1 MSKAGKNTHMEHLE
15 DEIINKGVEGGQQA
29 IKILKE
35 MAKFLDGTGRSQTA
49 VTVKWDGAPAV
60 ICGTDPSDGKFF
72 VGTKSVFAQ
81 DSKLCKSPEDV
92 NNLYSGVLAQKLI
105 ASYNSLKD
113 CNIKGVLQGDLMFT
127 NDKETK
133 VIDGKPYTTFR
144 PNTITY
150 AVVPHSKLGKKINQ
164 SSLGIVF
171 HTKYTGPTLAT
182 MTASFDV
189 KESDFSASPVTW
201 IATAEFQDI
210 GGVAKL
216 DGGQRQKYMAA
227 IRKAEGSLRAS
238 RKVLDAIQTGKKTLG
253 VDTEFKK
260 FFNNYVK
267 AGVPVPSVA
276 KAYSD
281 FMIHMGKEYDKKIQP
296 LKTLKSQEKKVYQFV
311 ETIDFLMSN
320 EREVKMAIA
329 TYMNLQFCKN
339 ILVEKMKKVQKLNLF
354 VDMGSGDY
362 KVTTDEGY
370 VAISGRTAVKLID
383 RLEFSRLNFTVPK
396 QWDK

>member
-15 DEIINKGVEGGQQA
+15 DEIINKGTEGGKQA

-35 MAKFLDGTGRSQTA
+35 MAKFLDGTGRSGAA

-60 ICGTDPSDGKFF
+60 VCGTDPSDGQFF

-81 DSKLCKSPEDV
+81 NSKLCKSTKEV
-92 NNLYSGVLAQKLI
+92 NELYSGALAQKLI
-105 ASYNSLKD
+105 ASYEHLKD
-113 CNIKGVLQGDLMFT
+113 CNIKGVIQGDLMFT
-127 NDKETK
+127 DDKSTK
-133 VIDGKPYTTFR
+133 VIDNKSYITFR

-150 AVVPHSKLGKKINQ
+150 AVVPDSKLGKEINR
-164 SSLGIVF
+164 STLGIVF
-171 HTKYTGPTLAT
+171 HTKYTGSTLAT
-182 MTASFDV
+182 MTSSFDV
-189 KESDFSASPVTW
+189 TESDFKSNTTTW

-216 DGGQRQKYMAA
+216 DGGQRDKYMAA
-227 IRKAEGSLRAS
+227 VRRAEGSLRAS
-238 RKVLDAIQTGKKTLG
+238 RKVLDEIQSGKKTLG

-267 AGVPVPSVA
+267 ANQPIPSVA
-276 KAYSD
+276 SAYND

-296 LKTLKSQEKKVYQFV
+296 LKTLKSQEKKVHQFV

-354 VDMGSGDY
+354 VDMGNGDY
-362 KVTTDEGY
+362 KVTADEGY
-370 VAISGRTAVKLID
+370 VAISGRNAVKLVD
-383 RLEFSRLNFTVPK
+383 RLEFSKLNFTVPK

>member
-15 DEIINKGVEGGQQA
+15 DEIINKGTEGGNQA

-60 ICGTDPSDGKFF
+60 VCGTDPSDGKFF

-81 DSKLCKSPEDV
+81 NSKLCKSPEEV
-92 NNLYSGVLAQKLI
+92 NELYSGVLAQKLI
-105 ASYNSLKD
+105 ASYNHLKD

-127 NDKETK
+127 DDKSTK
-133 VIDGKPYTTFR
+133 VIDSKSYITFR

-150 AVVPHSKLGKKINQ
+150 AVVPDSKLGKQINR

-182 MTASFDV
+182 MSASFDV
-189 KESDFSASPVTW
+189 TESDFKTNTTTW

-216 DGGQRQKYMAA
+216 EGGQRDKYMASV
-227 IRKAEGSLRAS
+227 RKAEGSLRAS
-238 RKVLDAIQTGKKTLG
+238 RKVLDEIQTGKKTLG
-253 VDTEFKK
+253 IDTEFKK
-260 FFNNYVK
+260 FFNNYVR
-267 AGVPVPSVA
+267 ANQPIPSVA
-276 KAYSD
+276 KAYND

-296 LKTLKSQEKKVYQFV
+296 LKTIKSQEKKVHQFV

-320 EREVKMAIA
+320 EYEVKMAIA

-339 ILVEKMKKVQKLNLF
+339 ILVDKMKKVQKLNLF
-354 VDMGSGDY
+354 VDMGNGDY
-362 KVTTDEGY
+362 KVTADEGY
-370 VAISGRTAVKLID
+370 VAISGKNAVKLVD
-383 RLEFSRLNFTVPK
+383 RLEFSKLNFTVPK

>member
-15 DEIINKGVEGGQQA
+15 DEIINKGTEGGNQA

-60 ICGTDPSDGKFF
+60 VCGTDPSDGKFF
-72 VGTKSVFAQ
+72 VGTKSVFAIN
-81 DSKLCKSPEDV
+81 SKLCKSPEEV
-92 NNLYSGVLAQKLI
+92 TSLYSGVLAQKLI
-105 ASYNSLKD
+105 DSYNHLKD

-127 NDKETK
+127 NDKESK
-133 VIDGKPYTTFR
+133 VIDGKSYISFR

-150 AVVPHSKLGKKINQ
+150 AVVPDSKLGKKIQ
-164 SSLGIVF
+164 RASLGIVF
-171 HTKYTGPTLAT
+171 HTKYTGATLAT
-182 MTASFDV
+182 MSASFDV
-189 KESDFSASPVTW
+189 KESDFTASPTTW

-216 DGGQRQKYMAA
+216 DGGQREKYMAA
-227 IRKAEGSLRAS
+227 VRKAEGSLRAS
-238 RKVLDAIQTGKKTLG
+238 RNVLNAIQSGKKTLG
-253 VDTEFKK
+253 IDTEFKK

-267 AGVPVPSVA
+267 ANQAIPSVTS
-276 KAYSD
+276 AYND
-281 FMIHMGKEYDKKIQP
+281 FMIHLGKEYDKKIQP

-311 ETIDFLMSN
+311 EAIDFLTTN
-320 EREVKMAIA
+320 EREVKMVIA

-339 ILVEKMKKVQKLNLF
+339 ILVDKMKKVQKLNLF
-354 VDMGSGDY
+354 VDMGGGDY

-370 VAISGRTAVKLID
+370 VAISGRTAVKLVD
-383 RLEFSRLNFTVPK
+383 RLEFSKLNFTVPK